1 MINDTNSLWLRLQ
14 KPFKLHPTSI
24 WYIFNVYEHSFMWWM
39 GIWMH
44 SYMVTN
50 TSVAPGLGWE
60 SIEIVGK
67 GLLPCGEGLNYKP
80 QLAKTCTCSYQLIL
94 TTAAT
99 SPPNFNSIARLLQG
113 CYWINSYR
121 RRGFEF
127 HRSGHR
133 DVLLRGGFYQNYSS
147 TVQVYEGTRE
157 IFSLHRQPASIKHI
171 HIKESHCHQ
180 LIPSLYATAMPPSLS
195 SLQSASTDLAL
206 CDRKGSWAWTPGEFS
221 LPSSLPRHSLL

>member
-1 MINDTNSLWLRLQ
+1 ML
-14 KPFKLHPTSI
+14 
-24 WYIFNVYEHSFMWWM
+24 
-39 GIWMH
+39 
-44 SYMVTN
+44 
-50 TSVAPGLGWE
+50 TSVVRGSLYASFL
-60 SIEIVGK
+60 
-67 GLLPCGEGLNYKP
+67 LLPRGEGLNYKP
-80 QLAKTCTCSYQLIL
+80 QLAKTCACSYQLIL

-121 RRGFEF
+121 RHGFEF

-133 DVLLRGGFYQNYSS
+133 
-147 TVQVYEGTRE
+147 GTRE

-195 SLQSASTDLAL
+195 SLQSASTDLAS
-206 CDRKGSWAWTPGEFS
+206 CDRKGS
-221 LPSSLPRHSLL
+221 